1 MKKTKHLK
9 MLLVVLAVTVIT
21 LAGCQSGGGT
31 SVDYKYYS
39 QDQLHSA
46 IEDASPVVIFD
57 VQVEA
62 DYNAHHIDG
71 AVATYAFPVKSD
83 ADKAKIDAQFQ
94 VLEETD
100 SDIVII
106 CPMGR
111 IGAERT
117 YVYLLEKGIAP
128 ERLFILEGGQAG
140 WTSDTDNT
148 DTINNQE
155 DINETDDT
163 DSSADT

>member
-1 MKKTKHLK
+1 MKQTKKLS
-9 MLLVVLAVTVIT
+9 MLFAILTLALVLLV
-21 LAGCQSGGGT
+21 GCQAYDKT

-39 QDQLHSA
+39 QDQLHST
-46 IEDASPVVIFD
+46 IENASPVVIFD

-140 WTSDTDNT
+140 WTSDAGETNTLDNQN
-148 DTINNQE
+148 DSE
-155 DINETDDT
+155 DS

>member
-1 MKKTKHLK
+1 MKQTKRMS
-9 MLLVVLAVTVIT
+9 MLFVLLILIGAL
-21 LAGCQSGGGT
+21 LAGCQSTGT
-31 SVDYKYYS
+31 ADFDYKYYS
-39 QDQLHSA
+39 QDQLHST
-46 IEDASPVVIFD
+46 IENASPVVIFD

-140 WTSDTDNT
+140 WTSNTEETNTPDNQN
-148 DTINNQE
+148 DSE
-155 DINETDDT
+155 DS